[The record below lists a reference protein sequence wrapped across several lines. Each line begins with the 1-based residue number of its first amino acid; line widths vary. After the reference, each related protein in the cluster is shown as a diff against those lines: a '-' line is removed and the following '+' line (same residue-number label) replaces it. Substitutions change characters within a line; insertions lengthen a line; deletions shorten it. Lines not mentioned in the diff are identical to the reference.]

1 MPSIQTSDAR
11 GLFTKKLIDIYRERI
26 SPMSF
31 LRSFFKIK
39 EASTLELSIEVQRG
53 TEKIAVD
60 IERGTDGNRNKFDKS
75 TEKIFIPPFYRE
87 FFDATQLALY
97 DRLFSDTS
105 IEDGV
110 FADFLNQV
118 SEKLGMLQDKIE
130 RSYELQCAQVLE
142 TGIVQLNAGI
152 NIDFKRKAASLVDK
166 GAGAYWVAGT
176 VSPYDDLEAG
186 ALFLRQTG
194 KSRGATI
201 NVIFGSTAFA
211 DFLDNTIVKERADI
225 RNFSMDLLNAPQRN
239 SVGAS
244 FHGQVSAGA
253 FKFNLWTYPE
263 FYDTAAGVST
273 PFINAKKI
281 EMVPENPRFSLG
293 FAAVPQLL
301 TDGRKVEKGAFV
313 MGDFIDQRKSTHDFE
328 IKSAGVAIPVAV
340 DQIYTLQVVA

>member
-1 MPSIQTSDAR
+1 MPSIQTSDAK

-31 LRSFFKIK
+31 LRSFFKVV

-118 SEKLGMLQDKIE
+118 SEKLGALQDKIE
-130 RSYELQCAQVLE
+130 RSYEKQCSEVFE
-142 TGIVQLNAGI
+142 TGVVQLNAGI
-152 NIDFKRKAASLVDK
+152 NIDFKRKASSLVDK
-166 GAGAYWVAGT
+166 GAGAYWATGT
-176 VSPYDDLEAG
+176 VSPYTDMEA
-186 ALFLRQTG
+186 AANFLRQTG
-194 KSRGATI
+194 KSQGSVI
-201 NVIFGSTAFA
+201 NVIMGSTAFA
-211 DFLDNTIVKERADI
+211 DFLGNTIVKERADI
-225 RNFSMDLLNAPQRN
+225 RNFSLDLVSAPQRN

-244 FHGQVSAGA
+244 LHGQVSAGA
-253 FKFNLWTYPE
+253 FRLNIWTYPE
-263 FYDTAAGVST
+263 FFDTTAGVST
-273 PFINAKKI
+273 PYVNAKK
-281 EMVPENPRFSLG
+281 VFFLPETPRFTLG

-301 TDGRKVEKGAFV
+301 TDGRRVEKGAFV
-313 MGDFIDQRKSTHDFE
+313 MGDFIDQRKATHDFE